1 MTLSLPEDAE
11 PFGTDWSR
19 PGVYVL
25 RYAKPDPLA
34 EAVDEAFDTRPEW
47 FDLLDDAEKVL
58 YVGESGNVMRRLED
72 HAEAKKR
79 LTTLSR
85 IGAEPIGIVNI
96 RYYDDKRAAEL
107 AEYNTAVR
115 TARQTDSDTL
125 VLCNGEP
132 V

>member
-1 MTLSLPEDAE
+1 MSLELPADAE
-11 PFGTDWSR
+11 PFGTEWNR
-19 PGVYVL
+19 PGVYIL
-25 RYAKPDPLA
+25 RYAKPNPLA
-34 EAVDEAFDTRPEW
+34 AAVDDAFETRPEW
-47 FDLLDDAEKVL
+47 FDLLADAERVL

-96 RYYDDKRAAEL
+96 RYYDSKEAAEHD
-107 AEYNTAVR
+107 EYNTAVR
-115 TARQTDSDTL
+115 TARQTDDDTL